1 MKKIIKRLG
10 NITEISKGQ
19 ILIDWRCF
27 NIEIAERDF
36 INVGKEWDV
45 YEIVEEKESKTKIT
59 NQNHKPMNYIL
70 KGLDKYGMTKY
81 QSRVFNK
88 IEKLRELRA
97 MNIVTFPFLTF
108 IIYDQNGK
116 TYL

>member
-1 MKKIIKRLG
+1 MGIYYLVKVMMITQLSGGLFIIVNFIIWEKVMHIKTTYFIFTVRG
-10 NITEISKGQ
+10 NPDKT
-19 ILIDWRCF
+19 
-27 NIEIAERDF
+27 DF
-36 INVGKEWDV
+36 KNL
-45 YEIVEEKESKTKIT
+45 
-59 NQNHKPMNYIL
+59 NHKPMNYIL

-88 IEKLRELRA
+88 IEKLKELRT
-97 MNIVTFPFLTF
+97 MNKITFPFLTF